1 MSQTP
6 QHKQKGGK
14 KAAKVEEPIVVKDD
28 IFLAKIGRD
37 LRNKNKKMDKIIAFK
52 KTMKKEKIVPDTN
65 Q

>member
-6 QHKQKGGK
+6 QQKQKGGK

-28 IFLAKIGRD
+28 VFLARIGRD

-52 KTMKKEKIVPDTN
+52 KTMKKEKISPDTN

>member
-6 QHKQKGGK
+6 QQKQKGGK

-52 KTMKKEKIVPDTN
+52 KTMKKEKISPDAN

>member
-6 QHKQKGGK
+6 QQKQKGGK
-14 KAAKVEEPIVVKDD
+14 KAAKVEEPIVVEDD
-28 IFLAKIGRD
+28 VFLAKIGRD

-65 Q
+65 

>member
-6 QHKQKGGK
+6 QQKQKGGK

-52 KTMKKEKIVPDTN
+52 KTMKKEKISPDTN

>member
-6 QHKQKGGK
+6 QQKQKGGK

>member
-6 QHKQKGGK
+6 QQKQKGGK

-28 IFLAKIGRD
+28 VFLAKIGRD

-52 KTMKKEKIVPDTN
+52 KTMKKEKISPDTN

>member
-6 QHKQKGGK
+6 QQKQKGGK

-28 IFLAKIGRD
+28 VFLAKIGRD

>member
-6 QHKQKGGK
+6 QQKQKGGK

-52 KTMKKEKIVPDTN
+52 KTMKKEKIVADTN